1 MHKRILLI
9 SPFFSPNT
17 GGVETFLDDLIVY
30 LNKRSQPVSVL
41 AYQPLTTKAKGKM
54 KEKKGEN
61 IIYRLPWLKF
71 NLFYRLEKYPLLQ
84 LLYLGSGLGIL
95 SFFHLLFFSLRYKTI
110 NCHGLAAGF
119 IGYLLSFLFK
129 KRYVLTI
136 HTNYRFS
143 QDQIIGRFVK
153 KMSARYNKILVLSD
167 ACRDNFIQLGID
179 PGKVVRYFNWVE
191 EELYVIKDKSASRQ
205 KIGWRPDAFYAL
217 FVGRFS
223 KEKGIF
229 ELLKAIP
236 LVNREIQLVII
247 GGGVNEE
254 MVSEVANKNDNVEYL
269 GRVAPEALADYFN
282 AADILMYAPVDEDYL
297 GRTAISALECGL
309 PIMIC
314 SQSEYGGKVTDVTIQ
329 LPATIGVTFAAQ
341 PEKFA
346 DALNDLF
353 LSRKADRFDSN
364 RCRDYALGLYG
375 KEVNG
380 EIHYDNLK

>member
-41 AYQPLTTKAKGKM
+41 AYQPLTTNVKGPLR
-54 KEKKGEN
+54 EKKGTN

-95 SFFHLLFFSLRYKTI
+95 SFFHLLFFSHRYKTI

-119 IGYLLSFLFK
+119 IGYILSFLFK
-129 KRYVLTI
+129 KQYVLTI

-143 QDQIIGRFVK
+143 RDQIIGRFVK
-153 KMSARYNKILVLSD
+153 MMSARYNKILVLSD

-179 PGKVVRYFNWVE
+179 PDKVVRYFNWVE
-191 EELYVIKDKSASRQ
+191 EELYVIKDKDASRQ
-205 KIGWRPDAFYAL
+205 KIGWRTDAFYAL

-223 KEKGIF
+223 REKGIF

-236 LVNREIQLVII
+236 LINPEIQLVII

-254 MVSEVANKNDNVEYL
+254 QVRESADKNDNVEYL
-269 GRVAPEALADYFN
+269 GRVAPEVLSDYFN
-282 AADILMYAPVDEDYL
+282 ASDILMYAPVDEDYL

-314 SQSEYGGKVTDVTIQ
+314 RQSQYGGKVTDVTIQ
-329 LPATIGVTFAAQ
+329 LPSAIGVTFSAQ

-346 DALNDLF
+346 DTMNEIYLSGEKHRFNRDL
-353 LSRKADRFDSN
+353 
-364 RCRDYALGLYG
+364 CRNYALKLYG

-380 EIHYDNLK
+380 EIHYNNLK